1 MIYSMTGLWCFM
13 IAHGS
18 AFQVT
23 FYDRVVYAP
32 GHEHSGWPR
41 CWPLGPSSPR
51 RIPDASLVK
60 HSMKQSGPICFE
72 RLIIGQGRAC
82 PRSWLEPSQLCKS
95 RRVCSMPKSDGYRSV
110 IERYRMWP
118 SAAPCTIGFCRR
130 FFWSS
135 GLFLWYFTLA
145 VELDI
150 NLAVCIGAFWFY
162 SYGPTVNMF
171 PVAWA
176 TIFSLAVHFHFFV
189 ITEEAICLWLPS

>member
-72 RLIIGQGRAC
+72 RLIIGHGRAC

-130 FFWSS
+130 FLIERTLPLIFHLSCGAWYKFGCLHWRFLILFVWPDRKYVS
-135 GLFLWYFTLA
+135 G
-145 VELDI
+145 
-150 NLAVCIGAFWFY
+150 
-162 SYGPTVNMF
+162 
-171 PVAWA
+171 
-176 TIFSLAVHFHFFV
+176 SLGHH
-189 ITEEAICLWLPS
+189 I